1 MYSVSIGVAGLYLAA
16 IAALVILNCMTCGFC
31 GLASPQH
38 LFADVVLLVGI
49 IWQCALFA
57 DLSDDDLEVDD
68 DVPVVVDP
76 AAVAKVIDSFDVESS
91 VDADG
96 IVASYVVIL
105 AFFSFVYVFKG
116 VLLSK
121 EYRKTIWILLLCR
134 VASASLIVY
143 ALFPGT
149 TEQQMLGEATPG
161 VVILLGSGIV
171 LMVAIALV
179 SA

>member
-16 IAALVILNCMTCGFC
+16 IAAVVILNCMTCRFC

-38 LFADVVLLVGI
+38 LFADTVLLVGV

-57 DLSDDDLEVDD
+57 DLTDGDPDAEVG
-68 DVPVVVDP
+68 VVVSP
-76 AAVAKVIDSFDVESS
+76 ADLVNVLDSFDIEPS

-105 AFFSFVYVFKG
+105 AFFSSLYVFKG

-121 EYRKTIWILLLCR
+121 EYRKTEWVLLLCR
-134 VASASLIVY
+134 VASACFIVY

-161 VVILLGSGIV
+161 VIVLLASGILLM
-171 LMVAIALV
+171 LAIALV
-179 SA
+179 SG